1 MIFDSDALIWLGR
14 GDIRVRSLF
23 DADASPSLSIVTL
36 IELFQ
41 GSRSALELATTRS
54 FVAKLELR
62 LLPVTEAISYRA
74 VALIEKHA
82 PGDGLQLGDALIAAT
97 ALDRDE
103 TLVTG
108 NVRHFRAIRDL
119 KIKPFRHS
127 GIH

>member
-14 GDIRVRSLF
+14 GDMRVSALF
-23 DADASPSLSIVTL
+23 EADSSPALSIVTL

-41 GSRSALELATTRS
+41 GSRSAIELRTTRN
-54 FVAKLELR
+54 FVRKLDLR
-62 LLPVTEAISYRA
+62 LLPVNDVISYRA
-74 VALIEKHA
+74 VSLIETHA

-97 ALDRDE
+97 VLEHDE

-108 NVRHFRAIRDL
+108 NIRHFRAIRGMKL
-119 KIKPFRHS
+119 KPFRHP